1 MEKITLS
8 EFSKIYEEDLFLLPE
23 DKAIFIKAPTKIEA
37 TIEASEPNS
46 EYSNSAHVESAPVVE
61 AEEQEPIPIK
71 GNFSNGILILHEEEV
86 LTDEVMGMLVKMINA
101 VGHSMSEIG
110 LVSSI
115 SLEGRSM
122 EDFQALNAHKVLK
135 FGRVK
140 HPINA
145 VPAPE
150 YQIYTDEET
159 EYLFADSLTTISE
172 DNSLKRK
179 LWDNLQILFN
189 IKSK

>member
-23 DKAIFIKAPTKIEA
+23 DEAIFKKASSKKEV
-37 TIEASEPNS
+37 TIEVSEPNS
-46 EYSNSAHVESAPVVE
+46 GYPTSAQEESAPVVE
-61 AEEQEPIPIK
+61 TEEQEPIPIK
-71 GNFSNGILILHEEEV
+71 GNFSNGILILHEEEI

-115 SLEGRSM
+115 NLEGRSI

-135 FGRVK
+135 FGRIK
-140 HPINA
+140 HSINA

-159 EYLFADSLTTISE
+159 EYLFADSLTTISD

>member
-8 EFSKIYEEDLFLLPE
+8 EFAKIFEEDLFLLPE
-23 DKAIFIKAPTKIEA
+23 DEA
-37 TIEASEPNS
+37 VYLEKSSKTESIGHVSEPKATFTKTS
-46 EYSNSAHVESAPVVE
+46 DEAPDPLTE
-61 AEEQEPIPIK
+61 AEEPEPIPIK

-86 LTDEVMGMLVKMINA
+86 LTDEIMGMLVKMINA

-110 LVSSI
+110 LVPSI
-115 SLEGRSM
+115 NLEGRSM

-135 FGRVK
+135 FGRIK

-159 EYLFADSLTTISE
+159 EFLFADSLTTISE

-179 LWDNLQILFN
+179 LWENLQILFN

>member
-23 DKAIFIKAPTKIEA
+23 DEAIFIKAPTKIEA